1 MSDTTSELENIIERV
16 YFFGMNGGLGY
27 KKFENELSPKEAEK
41 AIQALTTAHTAT
53 LLDRVENEV
62 VGRDGRIIKAVSPEH
77 ARQIYIVNLL
87 RSAQRTALSA
97 QRTALANLRKEYGCE

>member
-27 KKFENELSPKEAEK
+27 EKFENELNPKEAEK

-62 VGRDGRIIKAVSPEH
+62 VGDDEKHQDSSFGGTLPKFETTYMKH
-77 ARQIYIVNLL
+77 QNEL
-87 RSAQRTALSA
+87 RAE